1 MEVKYV
7 CDKKT
12 DLDPS
17 KYKGMYRD
25 LKVDVKKESADLR
38 DEWERNEK

>member
-1 MEVKYV
+1 MEVKSV
-7 CDKKT
+7 CAEKT

-25 LKVDVKKESADLR
+25 LKVDVKKECANLR
-38 DEWERNEK
+38 DEWERK